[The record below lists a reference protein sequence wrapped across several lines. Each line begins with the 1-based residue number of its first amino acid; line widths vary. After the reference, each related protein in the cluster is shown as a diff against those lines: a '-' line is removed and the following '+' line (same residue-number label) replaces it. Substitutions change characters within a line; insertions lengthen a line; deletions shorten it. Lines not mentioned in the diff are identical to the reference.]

1 MHSLSPTRRPFG
13 MSKKTTTRQKAL
25 RPTTRRITAQVFH
38 ALDYATLGSIYCD
51 YGGLAFWQDRK
62 GPCQQTGL
70 NLATVLKARLPRAGR
85 SLYVGAGVAELPPLI
100 METTE
105 LDRAVAAYTLRTL
118 EAETLNAACREIPFR
133 IQAGNAR
140 RARGTFDHVWMVSVL
155 NDPDCYP
162 ETSALSYGRAN
173 PVTFNALAFSRE
185 RAKILRLTDGCLQKL
200 ASPGLVTT
208 SVEEIPW
215 VTDWCRKRRV
225 FFHVEKHD
233 HATALVGDPICFI
246 HVRRGGQ

>member
-1 MHSLSPTRRPFG
+1 
-13 MSKKTTTRQKAL
+13 MSNKTATLRKAL
-25 RPTTRRITAQVFH
+25 RPVTRRVIAQVFH
-38 ALDYATLGSIYCD
+38 ALDYAALGSLYCD

-62 GPCQQTGL
+62 GPCQRTGL
-70 NLATVLKARLPRAGR
+70 NLAALLKARLPRAGR

-105 LDRAVAAYTLRTL
+105 RDRTVTAYTLRTR
-118 EAETLNAACREIPFR
+118 EAETLNAACGEVPFR
-133 IQAGNAR
+133 IQAGSAR
-140 RARGTFDHVWMVSVL
+140 RARGTFDHLWMVSVL

-185 RAKILRLTDGCLQKL
+185 RAKILRLTDECLQKL
-200 ASPGLVTT
+200 ESPGLVTT

-215 VTDWCRKRRV
+215 VTDWCRKQRAS
-225 FFHVEKHD
+225 FHVEQHH
-233 HATALVGDPICFI
+233 HATALVGDPVCFI
-246 HVRRGGQ
+246 HVRRESPCHSRHLLSGIQ